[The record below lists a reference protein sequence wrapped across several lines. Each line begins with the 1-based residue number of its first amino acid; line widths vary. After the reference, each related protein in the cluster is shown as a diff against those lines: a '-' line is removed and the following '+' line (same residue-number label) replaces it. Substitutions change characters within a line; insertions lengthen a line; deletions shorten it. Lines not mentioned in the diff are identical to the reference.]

1 MGATKATKPSIQQL
15 ASFVQLLKKLS
26 HDVVSFTHINKLQNT
41 NRLTHTHTEYSTM
54 AWMNSCSAIH
64 STKVCPIFPSDVLK
78 SESFRSINGVY
89 YNIGDYE
96 YWQAR
101 RAFLSSY
108 HFTRRKYSFKDWFKK
123 SFKGVGKMAMS
134 VYFGVIEE
142 FSKRK
147 ISIKV
152 YKLTL
157 VWPRLFI
164 ARCYICALSL

>member
-1 MGATKATKPSIQQL
+1 M
-15 ASFVQLLKKLS
+15 
-26 HDVVSFTHINKLQNT
+26 D
-41 NRLTHTHTEYSTM
+41 TM
-54 AWMNSCSAIH
+54 AWMNNCSSIH
-64 STKVCPIFPSDVLK
+64 STRVCPIFPSDAIK

-89 YNIGDYE
+89 YNIGDYA
-96 YWQAR
+96 YWQGR
-101 RAFLSSY
+101 RAFLTSY
-108 HFTRRKYSFKDWFKK
+108 NFARKNRSKERLKKFFKRV
-123 SFKGVGKMAMS
+123 SKMAMS